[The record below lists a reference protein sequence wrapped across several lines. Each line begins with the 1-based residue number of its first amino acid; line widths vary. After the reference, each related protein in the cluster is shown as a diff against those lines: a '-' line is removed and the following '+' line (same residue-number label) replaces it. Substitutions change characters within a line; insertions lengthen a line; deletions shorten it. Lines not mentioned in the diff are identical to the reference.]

1 MIALFLFCGGFCVY
15 TLFGYPLLLGL
26 VARWRTRPVRKAA
39 WPGTGSVILPVHNGE
54 PGMAAKLESILGLN
68 CPAELV
74 EILVVSDG
82 STDATASI
90 VGGFTDRAKI
100 VFLALPRGG
109 KAAALNA
116 ATAIARRARLGRPPV
131 TPPWQ

>member
-39 WPGTGSVILPVHNGE
+39 WPATVSVILPVYNGE
-54 PGMAAKLESILGLN
+54 PWMAAKLESILALN
-68 CPAELV
+68 YPAELL

-82 STDATASI
+82 STDATESI

-100 VFLALPRGG
+100 VFRALPRGG
-109 KAAALNA
+109 KAAALNDA
-116 ATAIARRARLGRPPV
+116 MR
-131 TPPWQ
+131 

>member
-26 VARWRTRPVRKAA
+26 LARWRTRPVRKAP
-39 WPGTGSVILPVHNGE
+39 WPATVSVILPVYNGE
-54 PGMAAKLESILGLN
+54 PWMAAKMESILALN
-68 CPAELV
+68 YPAELV

-90 VGGFTDRAKI
+90 VGGFKDRAKI
-100 VFLALPRGG
+100 VFLALPRAG
-109 KAAALNA
+109 KATALNA
-116 ATAIARRARLGRPPV
+116 AMGRATGGIQGRSDP
-131 TPPWQ
+131 